1 MDYEVELDDQPG
13 RGQHEESLTVRYPD
27 GRSETMRLHDYDR
40 VYAIPG
46 LYEEVVQNRL
56 ECLSPRVLADTL
68 VAACERAGD
77 EVTGLRAFDLGAG
90 NGVVGEEVARR
101 GVEVVVGSDTSA
113 PGRDA
118 AQRDRPGL
126 YAEYFVGD
134 IDDLADPDALVR
146 EHRLNLLI
154 CAASLGMGHITAE
167 SFQRLWA
174 PFPAG
179 SWFAVT
185 LNEQLSGPGQSDFG
199 DYLARLRGGEEDT
212 EILADE
218 PFRHRLTMTGE
229 PIGYRAIVARKGLPR
244 LAR

>member
-27 GRSETMRLHDYDR
+27 GRSETMRLHEYDR

-77 EVTGLRAFDLGAG
+77 DVTALRAFDLGAG
-90 NGVVGEEVARR
+90 NGVVGEEVAGR
-101 GVEVVVGSDTSA
+101 GVEVVVGSDTSG

-134 IDDLADPDALVR
+134 IDDLPDPDGLVG

-167 SFQRLWA
+167 SFERLWA

-199 DYLARLRGGEEDT
+199 DYLARLRGGAEDT
-212 EILADE
+212 EIVADE
-218 PFRHRLTMTGE
+218 PFRHRLTMAGE
-229 PIGYRAIVARKGLPR
+229 PIGYRAIVARKGLPK